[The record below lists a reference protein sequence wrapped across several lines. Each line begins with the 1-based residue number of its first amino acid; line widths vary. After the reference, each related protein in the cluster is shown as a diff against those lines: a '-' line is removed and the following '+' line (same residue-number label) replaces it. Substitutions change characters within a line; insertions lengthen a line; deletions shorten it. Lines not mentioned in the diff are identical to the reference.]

1 MVNRLIVATFSF
13 KAHLQKLDL
22 TTDEVEKMLLKKE
35 LFDYYDALSKDE
47 QKQFKEH
54 LNRFLRQESIRI
66 RKELEEIKNS
76 IS

>member
-1 MVNRLIVATFSF
+1 MASFDF
-13 KAHLQKLDL
+13 KAHLQKIDL

-54 LNRFLRQESIRI
+54 LNQFLRQESNRI
-66 RKELEEIKNS
+66 RKELEQIDRAVL
-76 IS
+76 

>member
-1 MVNRLIVATFSF
+1 MASF
-13 KAHLQKLDL
+13 DFEAHLRKMDL

-54 LNRFLRQESIRI
+54 LNQFLRQESTRI
-66 RKELEEIKNS
+66 RRELEEIENS

>member
-1 MVNRLIVATFSF
+1 MTTFDF
-13 KAHLQKLDL
+13 KAHLQKIDL
-22 TTDEVEKMLLKKE
+22 ITDEVEKILLKKE

-54 LNRFLRQESIRI
+54 LNQFLRQESTRI
-66 RKELEEIKNS
+66 RKELEEIENS

>member
-1 MVNRLIVATFSF
+1 MASFNF
-13 KAHLQKLDL
+13 KAHLRKIDL

-54 LNRFLRQESIRI
+54 LNQFLRQESTRI
-66 RKELEEIKNS
+66 RRELAEIENS

>member
-1 MVNRLIVATFSF
+1 MASF
-13 KAHLQKLDL
+13 DFEAHLRKMDL

-54 LNRFLRQESIRI
+54 LNEFLRQESTRI
-66 RKELEEIKNS
+66 RRELAEIENS

>member
-1 MVNRLIVATFSF
+1 MATFDF
-13 KAHLQKLDL
+13 KAHLQKIDL

-54 LNRFLRQESIRI
+54 LNQFLRQESTRI
-66 RKELEEIKNS
+66 RKELETIESS
-76 IS
+76 I